1 MHYVEAH
8 STGTTVG
15 DPEECKALDN
25 IFCKNRKN
33 PLLVGSVK
41 SNIGH
46 TESTSGA
53 CSIAKVILT
62 FENGKIPPNINFE
75 KVRPTIPAL
84 TEQRMI
90 VCNEIMPFRGD
101 KVAINSFGFG
111 GANGKVFEAIRT
123 SSVTIFTI
131 SIFLLS
137 KILLAHALL
146 SMNPKTKINGG
157 VPDDDLPRLV
167 NWAGRTDEAVNT
179 MLDALES
186 QPLDAEYI
194 GLLHNAQSEEVQ
206 GYLHRGY
213 TVLSKDVR
221 LNNSSAKALCL
232 SRESKR
238 FDGAKLPI
246 VWIFSGMG
254 SQWPAMGKSLM
265 VFPVFRESVEMCHNV
280 LKPFGID
287 LISVVTSDNPKTFD
301 HIVNAFVGIA
311 CIQIGLV
318 NLLKLLNVTMDLC
331 IGHSLGEL
339 GSCTLHNKLI

>member
-1 MHYVEAH
+1 
-8 STGTTVG
+8 
-15 DPEECKALDN
+15 
-25 IFCKNRKN
+25 
-33 PLLVGSVK
+33 
-41 SNIGH
+41 
-46 TESTSGA
+46 
-53 CSIAKVILT
+53 
-62 FENGKIPPNINFE
+62 
-75 KVRPTIPAL
+75 
-84 TEQRMI
+84 
-90 VCNEIMPFRGD
+90 
-101 KVAINSFGFG
+101 
-111 GANGKVFEAIRT
+111 
-123 SSVTIFTI
+123 
-131 SIFLLS
+131 
-137 KILLAHALL
+137 
-146 SMNPKTKINGG
+146 MNPKTKINGG

-179 MLDALES
+179 MLDALEA

-265 VFPVFRESVEMCHNV
+265 VFPVFRGSVEMCHNV